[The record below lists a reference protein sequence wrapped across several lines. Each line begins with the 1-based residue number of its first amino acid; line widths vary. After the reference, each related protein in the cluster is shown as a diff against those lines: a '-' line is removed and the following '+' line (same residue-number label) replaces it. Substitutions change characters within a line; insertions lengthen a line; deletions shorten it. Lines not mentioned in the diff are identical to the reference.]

1 MLIRS
6 NHIRPFV
13 NKKEESFNDVSA
25 CKKVNAFMAKPSTK
39 TSD

>member
-6 NHIRPFV
+6 THIRPFI

-25 CKKVNAFMAKPSTK
+25 CKQANAFIAKPATK
-39 TSD
+39 ASD